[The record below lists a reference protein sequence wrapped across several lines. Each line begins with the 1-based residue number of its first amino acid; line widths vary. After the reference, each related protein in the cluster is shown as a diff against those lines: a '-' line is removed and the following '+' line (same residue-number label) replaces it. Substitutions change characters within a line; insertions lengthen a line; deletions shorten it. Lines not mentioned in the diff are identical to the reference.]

1 MNTASKRT
9 LHVIEQIVKSV
20 PIGTN
25 LALLQLIWAMINGSF
40 LTARG
45 AVHTALSISGFND
58 QAIRRSWEALRHGV
72 WRIEELI
79 ERFHSLVA
87 EEGSWQ
93 VTEYQGYRPLAVDIS
108 AIWRPRLQ
116 KWVGK
121 IYHQLVGKSCVGIG
135 FGLIAQVGTVDGH
148 RLPLLRAI
156 VHGLTTDS
164 EDMLK
169 ERTLKEAVR
178 LMSANEVLIHDGGV
192 TMAEM
197 HRANVPRF
205 LIRLGTNCTARRN
218 YLPTYKGRGPHP
230 KRGELVRPLARVF
243 KGKRLAATPPD
254 STVTFKFNGR
264 QVTAQGWLHVMRADL
279 KVADKHQLFSI
290 WVIDDPLYDGVLVLG
305 TNLPSSVTPRS
316 LYRLYLD
323 RWPIEQIPLVAKSLL
338 GCHRQFVYAPTSCW
352 RLGELAFFVGNL
364 LTWLAATGSAFPAGY
379 WDRHPKK
386 RPVVSEGSWQALIF
400 QKNLFLRGEFEK
412 NVLSL
417 PIYQGELRPIV
428 APKTVSRYFPLFL
441 GPYC

>member
-9 LHVIEQIVKSV
+9 LHAIEQIVKFV

-40 LTARG
+40 LPARG
-45 AVHTALSISGFND
+45 AVHSALGISGFND
-58 QAIRRSWEALRHGV
+58 QAIRRSWEALRYGV

-79 ERFHSLVA
+79 EGFRRLVA

-93 VTEYQGYRPLAVDIS
+93 ATVYQGYRPLAVDIS

-116 KWVGK
+116 NWVGK

-135 FGLIAQVGTVDGH
+135 FGLIAQVGTIDGH

-156 VHGLTTDS
+156 VRGRTTDS

-169 ERTLKEAVR
+169 RRTLQEAIR
-178 LMSANEVLIHDGGV
+178 LMSVNEVLIHDGGV
-192 TMAEM
+192 TMAEI
-197 HRANVPRF
+197 HRAKVPRF

-218 YLPTYKGRGPHP
+218 YLPTYKGRGAYPQ
-230 KRGELVRPLARVF
+230 KGELIRPLARVF
-243 KGKRLAATPPD
+243 KGKRLPATPPD
-254 STVTFKFNGR
+254 STVTFKFGER
-264 QVTAQGWLHVMRADL
+264 LVTAHGWLQVMRADL
-279 KVADKHQLFSI
+279 KVADPHQLYDI
-290 WVIDDPLYDGVLVLG
+290 WVIDDPLYEGVLVLG
-305 TNLPSSVTPRS
+305 TNLPASVTPQS

-323 RWPIEQIPLVAKSLL
+323 RWPVEQIPLVAKSLL

-364 LTWLAATGSAFPAGY
+364 LTWLAATGSAFPSGY
-379 WDRHPKK
+379 WDKHPKK
-386 RPVVSEGSWQALIF
+386 RPVDSEGSWQGLIF
-400 QKNLFLRGEFEK
+400 QKNPSFRSEFEK
-412 NVLSL
+412 SVPSL
-417 PIYQGELRPIV
+417 ATCPGDLRLIV
-428 APKTVSRYFPLFL
+428 ARKTVSPNFPLVL

>member
-40 LTARG
+40 LPARG
-45 AVHTALSISGFND
+45 AVHTALSFSGFND

-72 WRIEELI
+72 WRITELI
-79 ERFHSLVA
+79 EQFRNLVSQ
-87 EEGSWQ
+87 EGSWQ
-93 VTEYQGYRPLAVDIS
+93 ATEYQGYRPLAVDIS

-116 KWVGK
+116 NWAGK
-121 IYHQLVGKSCVGIG
+121 LYHQLVGKACVGIG
-135 FGLIAQVGTVDGH
+135 FGLIAQVGTIEGH
-148 RLPLLRAI
+148 RLPLLRA
-156 VHGLTTDS
+156 VVRGLPTDS
-164 EDMLK
+164 EDKLK
-169 ERTLKEAVR
+169 KRTLKEAVR

-192 TMAEM
+192 TMAQV
-197 HRANVPRF
+197 HSVNVPRF
-205 LIRLGTNCTARRN
+205 LIRLGTNCTARRD
-218 YLPTYKGRGPHP
+218 YLPTYKGRGPYP
-230 KRGELVRPLARVF
+230 QKGELVRPLARVF

-254 STVTFKFNGR
+254 STVTFKFGGR
-264 QVTAQGWLHVMRADL
+264 QVTAHGWLNLMRADL
-279 KVADKHQLFSI
+279 KVTDKHQLFSI
-290 WVIDDPLYDGVLVLG
+290 WVIDDPLYEGVLVLG
-305 TNLPSSVTPRS
+305 TNLPSSVTPQS

-323 RWPIEQIPLVAKSLL
+323 RWPVEQIPLVAKSLL
-338 GCHRQFVYAPTSCW
+338 GCHRQFVYAPASCW

-364 LTWLAATGSAFPAGY
+364 LTWLAATGSAFPSGY

-386 RPVVSEGSWQALIF
+386 RPVDSEGSWQELIF
-400 QKNLFLRGEFEK
+400 QKNPFWRGEFEK

-417 PIYQGELRPIV
+417 PIYQRELRPIV
-428 APKTVSRYFPLFL
+428 VRKTVSRNFPLVF